1 MTPNS
6 NAPPGAAA
14 ARTLT
19 KVLGTTEHVKDLVEQ
34 SASELSAINSSLKHE
49 VGREGLSAQLH
60 AALQKSQAVEE
71 KVQDASGKLAAVTQA
86 LKAEVSERQDLEV
99 QLAVVTEQ
107 ELVARRA
114 ALHDNLTGL
123 ANRSL
128 FNDRLEH
135 GLAQA
140 RRHGLTLAVFFLDL
154 NGFKSIN
161 DQHGHDAGDAV
172 LQTVADR
179 LKENTRDDDTVSR
192 IGGDEFLVLVMG
204 VRDKQSVSHLAQ
216 KIASHIQAPC
226 QLFVGQV
233 SIKLSIGI
241 ARFPQ
246 DGDSAEAL
254 VKQADTAMYKAKHE
268 GAAYGFAS

>member
-154 NGFKSIN
+154 NGFKAIN

-254 VKQADTAMYKAKHE
+254 VKQADTAM
-268 GAAYGFAS
+268 